1 MKKALMTTK
10 MTGRQRRH
18 LRLRKHVKGTAERPR
33 LNLRRSLKN
42 LFIQVI
48 DDTQGKTLMSASTVE
63 MDFRQKTAYGGN
75 LKAAALL
82 GEVVAQKAKA
92 NRITRVV
99 FDRGG
104 YDYHGRIKAF
114 AEAARKGG
122 LEF

>member
-1 MKKALMTTK
+1 MKVK

-18 LRLRKHVKGTAERPR
+18 LRIRKGVVGTLEKPR
-33 LNLRRSLKN
+33 LSVRRSLQN
-42 LFIQVI
+42 LFIQIV
-48 DDTQGKTLMSASTVE
+48 DDTKGATLLYASTR
-63 MDFRQKTAYGGN
+63 DTDIKNKARYGGN
-75 LKAAALL
+75 IKAAALL
-82 GEVVAQKAKA
+82 GEWVAHKAKEK
-92 NRITRVV
+92 NISRVV